1 MKCTAIQDLISR
13 KIDHELSE
21 SENRVLDAHMK
32 QCSDCA
38 REYDLLSI
46 PSRIAQE
53 ISPLEPSPYFYQRLK
68 IRIENEAQ
76 SAAII
81 QLFFGLARRVIPSM
95 AAVTLALLSVFAY
108 LHLRSPQDDLYA
120 AYEKVFIGEDL
131 PLHMMAREQRDIT
144 DASIL
149 SAIANQATQRNIN
162 FELK

>member
-1 MKCTAIQDLISR
+1 MECTAIQDLIHR

-21 SENRVLDAHMK
+21 SENSILDVHMK
-32 QCSDCA
+32 QCSNCA
-38 REYDLLSI
+38 REYGLLSI
-46 PSRIAQE
+46 PSRISQE
-53 ISPLEPSPYFYQRLK
+53 INPLEPSPYFYQRLK
-68 IRIENEAQ
+68 LRIENEDQ

-95 AAVTLALLSVFAY
+95 AAVTLALLSVSAY
-108 LHLRSPQDDLYA
+108 LHLSNPQDDLYA

-131 PLHMMAREQRDIT
+131 PLHRMVKDQRDIT